1 LCNTI
6 RAFAFVSL
14 LVLSSGQAAGQEQ
27 ITLKAGSDQGTFM
40 VEITWTPEDIG
51 SANVFD
57 LHFIEP
63 ETGEEIEGV
72 VYDISIYKGGDR
84 EILLR
89 DQTATRQEFTF
100 DNPGSYTIRI
110 DNIEGL
116 GERVAIPIQVTPEFP
131 TETVALAVVALG
143 AVVIAARRNS
153 NNLFSQPTK

>member
-1 LCNTI
+1 
-6 RAFAFVSL
+6 
-14 LVLSSGQAAGQEQ
+14 
-27 ITLKAGSDQGTFM
+27 M
-40 VEITWTPEDIG
+40 VEITWMPEDIG

-72 VYDISIYKGGDR
+72 VYDISIYNGGDR
-84 EILLR
+84 EILRR

-100 DNPGSYTIRI
+100 DKPGSYTIRI

-131 TETVALAVVALG
+131 TQTVALVVVALG

-153 NNLFSQPTK
+153 NNFI